1 MDEVVRVGPALSI
14 PATEFDWRFSA
25 SSGPGGQHANTS
37 NTKVELRW
45 SIVDSPTLTDR
56 MRERLLAKLGDDVR
70 VVCQTNRS
78 QTRNRA
84 EAIERLAERVRK
96 ALVVERVRRPTRATR
111 GSQLRR
117 LDSKSQ
123 RSETKANRQ
132 RPDRS
137 D

>member
-1 MDEVVRVGPALSI
+1 MRIGPSLSI

-37 NTKVELRW
+37 NTRVELRW
-45 SIVDSPTLTDR
+45 SIVDSPTLNDR
-56 MRERLLAKLGDDVR
+56 VRSRLIDKLGPDVR
-70 VVCQTNRS
+70 VVCQAHRS

-84 EAIERLAERVRK
+84 EAIERLTERVRD
-96 ALVVERVRRPTRATR
+96 ALVVERARRPTRATR

-117 LDSKSQ
+117 LESKSK

-132 RPDRS
+132 RPDHS